1 MAATL
6 NLQTPVVGPAAPSDP
21 ASSTYTGALINNNT
35 TKAAEILNITSYRR
49 ADRELPVA
57 SIHPRQHDAVRATIF
72 RPLTTPS
79 CNNTTADFD
88 FDLGALGQLPF
99 ELIAMVCRELDV
111 ASALRFSHVNRTA
124 REVLTSVR
132 ELRHVGAHALD
143 ALCVLL
149 RTGLAVHV
157 PVLDVYAA
165 LTTRDCSL
173 CGAAFGGFLFA
184 PTATRCCLAC
194 VASSPATRVA
204 HLSRVGE
211 AAGMSAASLDD
222 AGRLPV
228 LHSKKRIVAVQH
240 ALALL
245 EGQGKDAEE
254 AEEIVSR
261 WPDSLTLRFQAA
273 TTLPYLER
281 TARGEGAA
289 EPGVSCKG
297 CQVAFEADFSDDH
310 LELRDRFYSRAEF
323 LAEHFETCEAAQ
335 KLWRASQEGTA
346 PVPEPAWMGL
356 GRTFTAPCARRR
368 PSTSSLSSASSSDY

>member
-6 NLQTPVVGPAAPSDP
+6 NFQTPVVGPTAPSSP
-21 ASSTYTGALINNNT
+21 TSSNSTNTGALINNT
-35 TKAAEILNITSYRR
+35 TKATEILNITSYRR

-57 SIHPRQHDAVRATIF
+57 SIHPRQHDAVRATVF
-72 RPLTTPS
+72 RPLNSS
-79 CNNTTADFD
+79 CNTTTADFD

-132 ELRHVGAHALD
+132 ELRHVGTHALD

-149 RTGLAVHV
+149 RTGLGAHI
-157 PVLDVYAA
+157 PVLDVYSA

-184 PTATRCCLAC
+184 PTATRCCLTC
-194 VASSPATRVA
+194 IASSPATRVA

-211 AAGMSAASLDD
+211 AAGISAASLDD

-228 LHSKKRIVAVQH
+228 LHSRKRIVAVQH

-254 AEEIVSR
+254 AEDIVSR

-281 TARGEGAA
+281 TARGEGVA
-289 EPGVSCKG
+289 EAGVSCKG

-310 LELRDRFYSRAEF
+310 LELRDRFYSRGEF

-368 PSTSSLSSASSSDY
+368 PSTSSLSSSSSEEY